1 MTHGHE
7 LRWGVVGGNGGYRVE
22 AGKGG
27 KIWDNCNSIIN
38 RMYLKNKTTMRYHLI
53 PVRMT
58 IINKSRN
65 YNCWQRGEE
74 KGTFMHCWWEDRTG
88 ATAVESRMEFPQK
101 IKKETVL

>member
-1 MTHGHE
+1 MGNGEAKELTCMTHGHE

-53 PVRMT
+53 PVRMAL
-58 IINKSRN
+58 INKYTN
-65 YNCWQRGEE
+65 NKGWRGCGE
-74 KGTFMHCWWEDRTG
+74 KGTLVYWW
-88 ATAVESRMEFPQK
+88 
-101 IKKETVL
+101 